1 MKAVRAVISGRVQG
15 VGFRD
20 WTRREAGRLGVSG
33 WVRNRD
39 DGTVELVASGEA
51 EAVDAL
57 LEVCREGPPPARPT
71 GLEAEAESAPE
82 ASPPADAYR
91 F

>member
-20 WTRREAGRLGVSG
+20 WAQREAGRLGVSG

-57 LEVCREGPPPARPT
+57 LQACREGPPPART
-71 GLEAEAESAPE
+71 TSVEAEADPPTE
-82 ASPPADAYR
+82 ASPPSGAYR